1 MRYVM
6 AVLAASFGLA
16 ASTAA
21 EAQNASSTLA
31 MSPAQT
37 EAHKAASDELSAVVV
52 PDQMTEGQVDRLVE
66 GLLVQMFAQSENLRQ
81 LEAAYPGMK
90 DAVGAGMK
98 PLMIDVYLKM
108 MPLLR
113 ADLAALYRANLTT
126 GEARTAK
133 NFLRSPVFA
142 EFSESA
148 LANIN
153 FKAIT
158 GALLAERDV
167 TAAEFGSDLASAEAK
182 TGKALSP
189 ADRAT
194 LMAFFASPVGL
205 KLTSLNPQ
213 KLAIEAKWANYSDPE
228 SDKAIELAVIHAM
241 VSHIALTDPETA
253 AAMREELTKEAK

>member
-6 AVLAASFGLA
+6 AVMAASFGLA

-158 GALLAERDV
+158 GALLA
-167 TAAEFGSDLASAEAK
+167 SAEAK